1 MGTTTRR
8 TQAAAQKR
16 LSTIQPNQPS
26 GQHVPAPAP
35 NEFLG
40 KQERVP
46 QLVYVANFKSDGF
59 LGPAKEFYE
68 FFGIEVKL
76 VKSVHEIVVDLTKRQ
91 GVFER
96 LAIVSHAHPRG
107 MLLPMFSGATVGT
120 DKEFFKSLATSD
132 YDGMITMTPFS
143 AQTAHLFDW
152 STRIDKVM
160 KVARAKNAAV
170 LQPFGLDKTGTPPAG
185 DMSEFFFH
193 CMDVVYLKGPP
204 EVTVKGTALAAGQ
217 RKTLFTFIDG
227 VLDELSKRLDGKTV
241 NGKKIT
247 TDQLKALRAS
257 LTAIPFDDLQIM
269 NATFDLDLTNESMN
283 YFPSLVALVK
293 AVKGGFRQQL
303 EEARTHL
310 KATTRVDMRGCRVG
324 EDPEYL
330 EALGA
335 FLGQKGSEPT
345 VTGPQIFQAYPEFFF
360 DTLKDRRD
368 VRIWLSRPER
378 QHSPEQLRENITKWA
393 ELIRVRPL
401 HTDFWTGV
409 LEGHAVRLIAL
420 VEKDIPKLFIPA
432 PGLAQITDPDVP
444 KRIAA
449 LANFFNVPTAAV
461 PSAAALTAV
470 NDKAPAIRT
479 ASAALLAEAKD
490 GLAPDRVK
498 ELYEKLRDIS
508 KAEKQT
514 IVPETPPTPLRAAD
528 IRGYQTKL
536 LDYFDATPLAAVK
549 KFMTAAAK
557 NLKDEDGLYYY
568 MFFAGLPV
576 FVFGRPER
584 GKNSV
589 VVFTP
594 HEKVLQQSWYQCL
607 WKDPL
612 PQTGN
617 YKTAAIAEKLAH
629 TMPTLFNE
637 DHKSVESVLPLPRYG
652 LCMRIRPRPAG
663 EVDGDCGNI
672 SNP

>member
-1 MGTTTRR
+1 MGKTTRR

-16 LSTIQPNQPS
+16 LSAIQPNQPS

-46 QLVYVANFKSDGF
+46 QLVYVANFASDGF

-76 VKSVHEIVVDLTKRQ
+76 VKSVHEIVVDLAKRQ

-120 DKEFFKSLATSD
+120 DKEFFKSLAKSD

-143 AQTAHLFDW
+143 AQTAHLFNW
-152 STRIDKVM
+152 TNRIDMVM
-160 KVARAKNAAV
+160 KAARAKNAAV
-170 LQPFGLDKTGTPPAG
+170 LQPFGLDKQGTPPAG

-204 EVTVKGTALAAGQ
+204 KVTVKGVPLAAGE

-247 TDQLKALRAS
+247 ADQLKALRAS
-257 LTAIPFDDLQIM
+257 LTAIPFDDLQM
-269 NATFDLDLTNESMN
+269 TATFDLDLTNESMN

-293 AVKGGFRQQL
+293 AVKGGFRKQL

-345 VTGPQIFQAYPEFFF
+345 VTGPQIFQA
-360 DTLKDRRD
+360 
-368 VRIWLSRPER
+368 
-378 QHSPEQLRENITKWA
+378 
-393 ELIRVRPL
+393 
-401 HTDFWTGV
+401 
-409 LEGHAVRLIAL
+409 
-420 VEKDIPKLFIPA
+420 
-432 PGLAQITDPDVP
+432 
-444 KRIAA
+444 
-449 LANFFNVPTAAV
+449 
-461 PSAAALTAV
+461 
-470 NDKAPAIRT
+470 
-479 ASAALLAEAKD
+479 
-490 GLAPDRVK
+490 
-498 ELYEKLRDIS
+498 
-508 KAEKQT
+508 
-514 IVPETPPTPLRAAD
+514 
-528 IRGYQTKL
+528 
-536 LDYFDATPLAAVK
+536 
-549 KFMTAAAK
+549 
-557 NLKDEDGLYYY
+557 
-568 MFFAGLPV
+568 
-576 FVFGRPER
+576 
-584 GKNSV
+584 
-589 VVFTP
+589 
-594 HEKVLQQSWYQCL
+594 
-607 WKDPL
+607 
-612 PQTGN
+612 
-617 YKTAAIAEKLAH
+617 
-629 TMPTLFNE
+629 
-637 DHKSVESVLPLPRYG
+637 
-652 LCMRIRPRPAG
+652 
-663 EVDGDCGNI
+663 
-672 SNP
+672 